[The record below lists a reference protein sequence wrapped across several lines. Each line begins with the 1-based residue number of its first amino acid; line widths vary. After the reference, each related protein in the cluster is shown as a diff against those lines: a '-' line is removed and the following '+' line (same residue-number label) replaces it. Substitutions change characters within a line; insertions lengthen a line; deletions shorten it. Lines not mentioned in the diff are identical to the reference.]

1 MMGGQSISVQAEEA
15 RGCLT
20 QIRQIVEQ
28 YRDLAA
34 RAKEMAEELSVCW
47 KGDSGDGI
55 QIKIQ
60 EWVQRQE
67 AEAAVMEQ
75 KASATEGYIRGMEE
89 LDAKLAGML

>member
-60 EWVQRQE
+60 EWERQE

>member
-1 MMGGQSISVQAEEA
+1 MGSQSISVQVEEA

-20 QIRQIVEQ
+20 QIRQITEQ

-34 RAKEMAEELSVCW
+34 RAKGMGEELSACW
-47 KGDSGDGI
+47 KGDSGNGI

-60 EWVQRQE
+60 EWIQRQE

-75 KASATEGYIRGMEE
+75 KASAAEAYIRGMEE

>member
-1 MMGGQSISVQAEEA
+1 MGSQSISVQAEEA

-20 QIRQIVEQ
+20 QIRQIADR
-28 YRDLAA
+28 YRELS
-34 RAKEMAEELSVCW
+34 AKAKAMGDELSVCW
-47 KGDSGDGI
+47 KGSSGDGI

-67 AEAAVMEQ
+67 AGADSVEQ
-75 KASATEGYIRGMEE
+75 KISAVENYIRGMEE